1 MSWTARPVG
10 LAEKGYRC
18 ELHAPPGADAE
29 MHLTDAAGD
38 TIVVCKACLRRVATV
53 AIIKEVN

>member
-29 MHLTDAAGD
+29 LHLTDRAGD
-38 TIVVCKACLRRVATV
+38 TIVVCTDCLGRVAAAGV
-53 AIIKEVN
+53 EVN